1 VCIAEQENEMSAP
14 QSTTQGNT
22 RRGYYYAGLNAVISG
37 FAVFINSYGVKLFS
51 DSTLYTTLKNAVVGI
66 ALLIPLVMF
75 SSRRAEWGKL
85 RPKQWALLLLLAVIG
100 GSVPYA
106 LFFRGLQ
113 LTTPVTSSLINHA
126 QFLIVALLAILLLGE
141 RIGPLMWGAL
151 LLLLVGTTLG
161 LNIQAVRW
169 NEGASLVALSTLLFA
184 TAVVLAKFLLR
195 DLSTQ
200 TVMTAKMSIGS
211 LFLLGYVAYTGR
223 LGAVATLSLTQW
235 AFVLG
240 TGLILLAFTVTA
252 FLALRYT
259 TATAATAIPA
269 AAPLITTA
277 LVVATPLITAALG
290 IGVQQQI
297 KLAPMDQLGLT
308 LTAIALIAIIALGWR
323 RGLGVWQG
331 RESVSQEVGLA

>member
-1 VCIAEQENEMSAP
+1 MQRHGAAERRARTREQENEMSAP
-14 QSTTQGNT
+14 QLTTQGDT

-37 FAVFINSYGVKLFS
+37 FAIFINSYGVKLFA

-66 ALLIPLVMF
+66 ALLIPLMLF
-75 SSRRAEWGKL
+75 SSRRAEWGSL
-85 RPKQWALLLLLAVIG
+85 RPKQWALLLMLAVIG

-126 QFLIVALLAILLLGE
+126 QFLIVALLAILLLRE

-169 NEGASLVALSTLLFA
+169 NEGAALVAVSTLLFA
-184 TAVVLAKFLLR
+184 VGVVLAKHLLR
-195 DLSTQ
+195 NLSTL

-235 AFVLG
+235 AFVVG

-269 AAPLITTA
+269 AAPIITTA
-277 LVVATPLITAALG
+277 LV
-290 IGVQQQI
+290 IGVTQQI
-297 KLAPMDQLGLT
+297 KLAPIDQVGLA
-308 LTAIALIAIIALGWR
+308 LTAIAVIAIITLGWR
-323 RGLGVWQG
+323 RGLGVWQAHE
-331 RESVSQEVGLA
+331 RAPQEVGLA

>member
-1 VCIAEQENEMSAP
+1 MSAP
-14 QSTTQGNT
+14 QSGAPGNT

-126 QFLIVALLAILLLGE
+126 QFLIVALLAILLVGE

-169 NEGASLVALSTLLFA
+169 NEGAALIALSTLLFA
-184 TAVVLAKFLLR
+184 AAVVLAKFLLR

-223 LGAVATLSLTQW
+223 LGAVTTLSLTQW

-240 TGLILLAFTVTA
+240 TGLILLAFTATA

-277 LVVATPLITAALG
+277 LV
-290 IGVQQQI
+290 IGVTQQI
-297 KLAPMDQLGLT
+297 KLTSIDQLGLA
-308 LTAIALIAIIALGWR
+308 LTAIALIAIVILGWR
-323 RGLGVWQG
+323 RGFGVWQARG
-331 RESVSQEVGLA
+331 SAPQEVGLA

>member
-1 VCIAEQENEMSAP
+1 MSAP
-14 QSTTQGNT
+14 QSTTQGNP

-85 RPKQWALLLLLAVIG
+85 RLKQWTLLLLLAVIG

-169 NEGASLVALSTLLFA
+169 NEGAALILLSTLLFA

-195 DLSTQ
+195 DLSTL

-223 LGAVATLSLTQW
+223 LGAVTTLSLTQW
-235 AFVLG
+235 AFVVG

-269 AAPLITTA
+269 AAPIITTA
-277 LVVATPLITAALG
+277 LV
-290 IGVQQQI
+290 IGVTQQI
-297 KLAPMDQLGLT
+297 KVGPIDQLGLA
-308 LTAIALIAIIALGWR
+308 LTAIALIAIVVLGWR
-323 RGLGVWQG
+323 RGLGVWQA
-331 RESVSQEVGLA
+331 RESASQEVGLA

>member
-1 VCIAEQENEMSAP
+1 MSAP
-14 QSTTQGNT
+14 QLGIPGN
-22 RRGYYYAGLNAVISG
+22 RQRGYYYAGLNAIISG
-37 FAVFINSYGVKLFS
+37 FAIFINSYGVKLFS

-66 ALLIPLVMF
+66 ALLVPLVMF

-85 RPKQWALLLLLAVIG
+85 RPTQWGLLLLLAVVG

-126 QFLIVALLAILLLGE
+126 QFLIVALLAVLLLGE
-141 RIGPLMWGAL
+141 RIGALMWGAL

-169 NEGASLVALSTLLFA
+169 NEGTALVALSTLLFA
-184 TAVVLAKFLLR
+184 AAVVLAKHLLR
-195 DLSTQ
+195 DLSTL

-223 LGAVATLSLTQW
+223 LRAVTTLSLTQW

-252 FLALRYT
+252 FMALRYT

-277 LVVATPLITAALG
+277 LV
-290 IGVQQQI
+290 IGVTQQI
-297 KLAPMDQLGLT
+297 KLAPVDQLGLA

-323 RGLGVWQG
+323 RGLGVWQARG
-331 RESVSQEVGLA
+331 RASQEVGLA